1 MKIFRNKELKN
12 SIVIFTVAFAV
23 VSVWCFKTRNTSALL
38 PVAIMYSICRGTTV
52 AYARRK
58 YSNLENLALQLDR
71 ILHGDMSI
79 RFEEFSEGELAILK
93 NQLDKVVLKLHS
105 QTEELQKEKIHLTD
119 SIADISHQLRTPL
132 TSINFIIG
140 FLKDENLTE
149 EKRWQLANDLQ
160 KLSGRI
166 DWLVNAL
173 LKMSKIDAG
182 TVVLRKDR
190 ILVRDL
196 LKKAAGPLEIA
207 MDLKDQR
214 VIVNREGDEYFTG
227 DMQWT
232 AEAIGNLFKNCSE
245 HTPQGGSITIDVR
258 QTAVY
263 TQITFTDTGN
273 GFYPEDIP
281 HLFERFYKGKN
292 SSPGSVGIGLA
303 LARTIITSQNGTIKA
318 ENAPQG
324 GARFI
329 VKFYHTTV

>member
-12 SIVIFTVAFAV
+12 ALLIFTLAFAAAAA
-23 VSVWCFKTRNTSALL
+23 WCIRTSNRPALL
-38 PVAIMYSICRGTTV
+38 PVAAVYLVCLVTTV
-52 AYARRK
+52 IYENRK
-58 YSNLENLALQLDR
+58 YRNMERLALQLDR
-71 ILHGDMSI
+71 ILHGDMNI
-79 RFEEFSEGELAILK
+79 RFEEFSEGELSILK
-93 NQLDKVVLKLHS
+93 NQLDKVVLKLRR
-105 QTEELQKEKIHLTD
+105 QTEELKKEKIHLTD

-132 TSINFIIG
+132 TSINFIIK
-140 FLKDENLTE
+140 LIQDK
-149 EKRWQLANDLQ
+149 KAARDLQ
-160 KLSGRI
+160 KLADRI
-166 DWLVNAL
+166 DWLINAL

-182 TVVLRKDR
+182 TVVLRKDK
-190 ILVRDL
+190 IFIADL
-196 LKKAAGPLEIA
+196 LKKAAEPFEIA

-214 VIVNREGDEYFTG
+214 VIVNREGGEYFTG
-227 DMQWT
+227 DLQWT

-245 HTPQGGSITIDVR
+245 HTPEGGSITIDVQ

-263 TQITFTDTGN
+263 TQITFTDTGS

-318 ENAPQG
+318 ENAPAG